1 MKKYTREEIERI
13 VNDVLI
19 DMFDVKKE
27 QINKDAGMYED
38 LKLDSLD
45 SVELVMEIEKK
56 FDIYMPD
63 EEMTCGMFTKLCF
76 VYDTVEYFVNK
87 RK

>member
-1 MKKYTREEIERI
+1 MKKYTREEIEKI
-13 VNDVLI
+13 INDVLI
-19 DMFDVKKE
+19 DMFDVKEE

-63 EEMTCGMFTKLCF
+63 EEMTCGMFTKLWL